1 MAFDLKSLLIDES
14 VSKDGVWVDWL
25 GDSRLKISSTN
36 SSAYKAAV
44 ARLYKENR
52 LRLDDSNAENYRLI
66 QEITARA
73 MARYILLDW
82 QGISFI
88 DDKGNPVENVPYSKE
103 VGERALLL
111 IDSLREFVS
120 EQAGRPALFKREIVE
135 EAVKN

>member
-1 MAFDLKSLLIDES
+1 MAFNLASLLIDES

-25 GDSRLKISSTN
+25 ADSKLKISSTN

-73 MARYILLDW
+73 LARYVLLDW
-82 QGISFI
+82 AGINFI
-88 DDKGNPVENVPYSKE
+88 DAKGKPVENIPYSTE

-120 EQAGRPALFKREIVE
+120 EQASRPALFKKEIVE
-135 EAVKN
+135 EAVGN